1 MTEKLAE
8 LFIEHT
14 PEERMPRPGLRRR
27 RRLDS

>member
-8 LFIEHT
+8 LFIEHG
-14 PEERMPRPGLRRR
+14 PEERMPRVGRR